1 MTSSHSDVL
10 IAGAG
15 IAGLG
20 LALALKKRLGALAAV
35 TLCDPALAVSRPAG
49 RGTLR
54 AVALAPDVRR
64 WLDRLAVWPALADA
78 AQPITRMEITDSRAG
93 AQPNPTYLTFAT
105 GGDEPL
111 AHMVYTADLRSTLL
125 GACRS
130 TGVRCEARQL
140 RDFTM
145 QSHGLTLLDAD
156 GGTLQ
161 ARLLVA
167 ADGGRSRLRHAA
179 GLQTVGHDYGQ
190 CGLVATLDHT
200 EPHGGCAVQ
209 HFLPGGPLALLPLR
223 ADDGTER
230 RTSIVWTERTAEAER
245 LVALPDAEFVGELE
259 SRIGPALGTLT
270 LVDRPQALPLRL
282 ELARRLT
289 AGRVALLGD
298 AARVIH
304 PLAGQGLNLGLR
316 DAAAL
321 ADVAGDSL
329 ELGLDPGTAAV
340 LKSYERARSFDAALM
355 AAMTDSLNGLFSN
368 DSLPLRT
375 LRDIGLNLVDRAPAV
390 KRRLIGDA
398 GGLRPAP

>member
-20 LALALKKRLGALAAV
+20 LALALKQRLGALAAV
-35 TLCDPALAVSRPAG
+35 TLCDPALAASPSSG
-49 RGTLR
+49 RRSLR

-64 WLDRLAVWPALADA
+64 WLDRLAIWPILAGA
-78 AQPITRMEITDSRAG
+78 AQPITRMEVGDSRPG
-93 AQPNPTYLTFAT
+93 AQPNPVYLTFAAD
-105 GGDEPL
+105 GDEPL
-111 AHMVYTADLRSTLL
+111 AHMVYTSDLRSALL
-125 GACRS
+125 EACRRA
-130 TGVRCEARQL
+130 GIRLEARQL
-140 RDFTM
+140 RDVTM
-145 QSHGLTLLDAD
+145 QPHGLTVLDAD
-156 GGTLQ
+156 GDALQ

-179 GLQTVGHDYGQ
+179 RLQTVGHEYGQ
-190 CGLVATLDHT
+190 SGIVATLDHT

-230 RTSIVWTERTAEAER
+230 RTSIVWTERTAEAGR
-245 LVALPDAEFVGELE
+245 LVALPDADFVGELE

-316 DAAAL
+316 DAEAL
-321 ADVAGDSL
+321 AAAAGDNL
-329 ELGLDPGTAAV
+329 ELGLDPGATAV
-340 LKSYERARSFDAALM
+340 LKGYERARSFDAALM
-355 AAMTDSLNGLFSN
+355 AAMTDGLNGLFSN
-368 DSLPLRT
+368 DSLSLRAM
-375 LRDIGLNLVDRAPAV
+375 RDFGLSLVDRAPAV

-398 GGLRPAP
+398 GGLRAVP